1 MNKTA
6 RGGSG
11 AGTTLKPGDLLALTI
26 EKPVPGGRMIAR
38 HDGQV
43 VLVAGAIP
51 GERVEARIERVEK
64 RLAFAAMTMVLEPSG
79 DRRERSFDHACGGCG
94 YAHIAYERQ
103 LALKGEVIAD
113 AFARIG
119 RTALP
124 GPVSVTASPEQ
135 GYRMRARLHV
145 EERRA
150 GFFREGTHQLC
161 DPGPTGQLSEGALAA
176 VPAML
181 AALGSSAGAV
191 VAIEVSE
198 NIAGSERAMHLEL
211 RSADALPPETLAA
224 GVAAAG
230 LTGCSARS
238 ASGAFSQS
246 GDPVVSDP
254 LPLLTG
260 GRASSGTLGRH
271 AASFFQGN
279 RYLLPALTLH
289 VIDAVPAAG
298 AVLDLYAGV
307 GLFSVSLAA
316 AGRSGVSA
324 VEGDRESGADLLRNA
339 RPYAERLQPVV
350 GLVEDYVRRDRTRP
364 ETVML
369 DPPRTG
375 ISREAMDALPRLAA
389 ARIIYVSC
397 DPPTLARD
405 ARRLLDAG
413 YALTSLRGFDLFPG
427 TPHVETA
434 AVFDR
439 AG

>member
-1 MNKTA
+1 MNTSA
-6 RGGSG
+6 RRGSG
-11 AGTTLKPGDLLALTI
+11 TGTTLKPGDLLALTI

-64 RLAFAAMTMVLEPSG
+64 RLAFAAVTTVIEPSS
-79 DRRERSFDHACGGCG
+79 DRRDRTYDRACGGGG
-94 YAHIAYERQ
+94 YAHIAYARQ
-103 LALKGEVIAD
+103 LTLKGEVIAD

-119 RTALP
+119 RV
-124 GPVSVTASPEQ
+124 PVAEAVPVAASPEQ

-145 EERRA
+145 EDGRA

-161 DPGPTGQLSEGALAA
+161 DPGPTRQLSEGAVAS
-176 VPAML
+176 VSAML

-191 VAIEVSE
+191 AAIEVSE
-198 NIAGSERAMHLEL
+198 NVDASERAMHLEL
-211 RSADALPPETLAA
+211 RGTAALAPAALAA
-224 GVAAAG
+224 AVAAAG

-238 ASGAFSQS
+238 SSGAFSQS
-246 GDPVVSDP
+246 GDPMVSDP

-260 GRASSGTLGRH
+260 GRAPSGTLGRH

-279 RYLLPALTLH
+279 RYLLAALTLH

-339 RPYAERLQPVV
+339 RPYAERLHPVV

-364 ETVML
+364 ETVIV

-375 ISREAMDALPRLAA
+375 MSREAMDALPQLAA
-389 ARIIYVSC
+389 ARVIYVSC